1 MRDCQILDMDCWA
14 CSGVSQYVETSR
26 KVVVESLGVLECENR
41 KFRGRPVTRI
51 FQRNVIIAGIAIIAE
66 QSIGTLMRVGD

>member
-1 MRDCQILDMDCWA
+1 MNCWA

-26 KVVVESLGVLECENR
+26 KVVVEFLGVLECENC

-51 FQRNVIIAGIAIIAE
+51 LQRNMIIAGIAIIAE
-66 QSIGTLMRVGD
+66 QSIGTLMRVND

>member
-1 MRDCQILDMDCWA
+1 MDCWA

-26 KVVVESLGVLECENR
+26 KVVVEFLGVLECENC

-51 FQRNVIIAGIAIIAE
+51 FREKNMIIACIAIIAE
-66 QSIGTLMRVGD
+66 QSIGALMRVND

>member
-1 MRDCQILDMDCWA
+1 MDCWA

-51 FQRNVIIAGIAIIAE
+51 FQRNMIIAGIAIIAE
-66 QSIGTLMRVGD
+66 QSIGTLMRVND